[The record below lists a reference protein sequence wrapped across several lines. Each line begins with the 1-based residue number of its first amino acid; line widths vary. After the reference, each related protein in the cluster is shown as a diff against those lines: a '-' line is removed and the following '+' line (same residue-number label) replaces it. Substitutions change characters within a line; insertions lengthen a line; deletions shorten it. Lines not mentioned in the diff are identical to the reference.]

1 MKNLFD
7 TTIANVYDLFFI
19 RKIDE
24 PKFYKL
30 KFGDNEMFRVVLF
43 PDGSVGYVPKSA
55 YFGLQA
61 IPYVR
66 EDGVKGTKYRD
77 KFDLDKVLD
86 YADFFDK
93 GYAFFRYCMD
103 ENIDDDEIISL
114 IKFMIEK
121 NINDSRDLNAE
132 FWDDFSA
139 RYNHGEIRDLLEFS
153 SDMINIPDLMD
164 YIKYFNNVILLG
176 GGITECLKEV
186 ELAFMA
192 LNKPYNI
199 LKEFTY

>member
-1 MKNLFD
+1 M
-7 TTIANVYDLFFI
+7 
-19 RKIDE
+19 RKIIINKKQKRQVIKESRLITESTLKNKTIISVDIQPEYQSHIHFLNDWIKFLNKSYKNNKIVFLYNGESLGFSDE
-24 PKFYKL
+24 NEYKWWLSEIGL
-30 KFGDNEMFRVVLF
+30 KDE
-43 PDGSVGYVPKSA
+43 
-55 YFGLQA
+55 
-61 IPYVR
+61 
-66 EDGVKGTKYRD
+66 
-77 KFDLDKVLD
+77 VLD
-86 YADFFDK
+86 Y
-93 GYAFFRYCMD
+93 
-103 ENIDDDEIISL
+103 
-114 IKFMIEK
+114 
-121 NINDSRDLNAE
+121 AE

>member
-7 TTIANVYDLFFI
+7 ITIANVYDLFFI

-30 KFGDNEMFRVVLF
+30 KFGDNEMFGVVLF

-77 KFDLDKVLD
+77 KFDLDKV
-86 YADFFDK
+86 
-93 GYAFFRYCMD
+93 
-103 ENIDDDEIISL
+103 
-114 IKFMIEK
+114 IKFTS
-121 NINDSRDLNAE
+121 DSPSTILQ
-132 FWDDFSA
+132 S
-139 RYNHGEIRDLLEFS
+139 
-153 SDMINIPDLMD
+153 
-164 YIKYFNNVILLG
+164 FNNKYYEEKFGSLG
-176 GGITECLKEV
+176 NTKFHGD
-186 ELAFMA
+186 
-192 LNKPYNI
+192 
-199 LKEFTY
+199 